1 MLFHVFL
8 FTYYWCVH
16 TELVSLSNMR
26 PVTAFL
32 GSVVLH
38 STLALLSEV
47 ILNSKTTQKKHK
59 SAKNMM
65 LSGAQTGHLFAIW
78 DLK

>member
-1 MLFHVFL
+1 
-8 FTYYWCVH
+8 
-16 TELVSLSNMR
+16 MR

-65 LSGAQTGHLFAIW
+65 LSGAQTGHLFAI
-78 DLK
+78 